1 MNVTA
6 HWGIEQRTQ
15 EWHRIKWGFVGS
27 SDASKILKYKR
38 LDDVAFDIAA
48 ERMEDAPEYFDEGF
62 ISADMM
68 RGIDMEPEA
77 IGAVIAHAKQQSID
91 FDVEECGFIHRNDL
105 PIGVSP
111 DRISLDL
118 TQAIEVKCPSAREHL
133 KAIYNQELPYKYIGQ
148 AIQYFA
154 VCDTLQV
161 LWWGSY
167 RPEQKTPL
175 MCLRIDLDALINIGT
190 EAKTVMV
197 SMREAAELM
206 RAKASEVWGDVQEIM
221 NK

>member
-6 HWGIEQRTQ
+6 HWNIEQRTQ
-15 EWHRIKWGFVGS
+15 EWHRVKWGFVGS
-27 SDASKILKYKR
+27 SDASKILKYEQF
-38 LDDVAFDIAA
+38 DDIAFDIAA
-48 ERMEDAPEYFDEGF
+48 ERMEDAPEYFDEGY

-68 RGIDMEPEA
+68 RGIELEPEA
-77 IGAVIAHAKQQSID
+77 IEAVIAHAKQQGFD
-91 FDVEECGFIHRNDL
+91 LDVEECGFIHRNDL

-118 TQAIEVKCPSAREHL
+118 TQAVEVKCLSAREHL
-133 KAIYNQELPYKYIGQ
+133 KAIYYQEIPYKYIGQ

-154 VCDTLQV
+154 VCDTLQE

-175 MCLRIDLDALINIGT
+175 MCLRIDLGTLINVGT
-190 EAKTVMV
+190 EAKPVMV
-197 SMREAAELM
+197 QMREAAELM
-206 RAKASEVWGDVQEIM
+206 RNNALMMRNDVQFI
-221 NK
+221 